1 MKTCVVR
8 PHDGPCQDG
17 AWFSVCLLR
26 NLLKPLPLLL
36 EATLLDWLRFLL
48 PGPLAALWG
57 GVGALLGTLHTLS
70 NTRFSRT
77 LARQRAQGYAV

>member
-1 MKTCVVR
+1 MKTGVVR
-8 PHDGPCQDG
+8 PHDEPHQDG

-26 NLLKPLPLLL
+26 NLLKLLPLWL
-36 EATLLDWLRFLL
+36 EAILLAWLCFLL

-57 GVGALLGTLHTLS
+57 GVGALLGTLHTLN
-70 NTRFSRT
+70 NTRCSRT

>member
-1 MKTCVVR
+1 MKTGVVR

-36 EATLLDWLRFLL
+36 EATQRAWLCFLL
-48 PGPLAALWG
+48 PGPL
-57 GVGALLGTLHTLS
+57 GALLGTLHTLS
-70 NTRFSRT
+70 NTRFSQT